1 MEHKRLFYLCILTF
15 CLSISFA
22 QQNNRPY
29 EKEPEYEKE
38 PDYVPYSEERYDNF
52 DWNLAKELQGYSFE
66 NEIIS
71 PISVKMVLAMLYEAS
86 TMSTEVELLKV
97 LTLPVSRHATRE
109 RFQQIISSL
118 TTISADHTLKIAS
131 NIFLNQ
137 SLQPFS
143 RYKDTLER
151 YYNVKIKSVNF
162 DKSADAAKDINAW
175 ASQATDG
182 HVEELVTPD
191 SLQDALV
198 LLTNAIY
205 YKGMWQKPFN
215 KNFTKT
221 GTFTTSQ
228 GRILSDVQ
236 YMIQFETYYYSDYK
250 KLDSQVLR
258 LPFKGGISIFIVLP
272 NNPNGLRQLIK
283 NITPKEMQDIRWSL
297 NKQELYVYLPRF
309 AFKYN
314 AQLKNVLETLGLRR
328 IFQNIA
334 SLPGLST
341 GKDEVK
347 NVVVKNVIQEA
358 GIEINE
364 EGGSVWAAT
373 ALQLANKFGT
383 RDTVFN
389 ASHPFLFFIEDEHSG
404 NVLFVGK
411 LEDPKSAEKADLFEQ
426 ILSGQKSIPFTK
438 N

>member
-1 MEHKRLFYLCILTF
+1 
-15 CLSISFA
+15 
-22 QQNNRPY
+22 
-29 EKEPEYEKE
+29 
-38 PDYVPYSEERYDNF
+38 
-52 DWNLAKELQGYSFE
+52 
-66 NEIIS
+66 
-71 PISVKMVLAMLYEAS
+71 MLYEAS

-258 LPFKGGISIFIVLP
+258 LPFKV
-272 NNPNGLRQLIK
+272 NK
-283 NITPKEMQDIRWSL
+283 NYT
-297 NKQELYVYLPRF
+297 
-309 AFKYN
+309 
-314 AQLKNVLETLGLRR
+314 
-328 IFQNIA
+328 
-334 SLPGLST
+334 
-341 GKDEVK
+341 
-347 NVVVKNVIQEA
+347 
-358 GIEINE
+358 
-364 EGGSVWAAT
+364 T
-373 ALQLANKFGT
+373 A
-383 RDTVFN
+383 
-389 ASHPFLFFIEDEHSG
+389 
-404 NVLFVGK
+404 
-411 LEDPKSAEKADLFEQ
+411 
-426 ILSGQKSIPFTK
+426 
-438 N
+438 